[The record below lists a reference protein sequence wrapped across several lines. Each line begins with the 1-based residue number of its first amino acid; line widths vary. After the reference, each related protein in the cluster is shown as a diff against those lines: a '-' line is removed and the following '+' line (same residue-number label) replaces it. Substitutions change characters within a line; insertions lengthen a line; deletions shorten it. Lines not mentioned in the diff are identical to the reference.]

1 MPASM
6 KVGLSAAAEQETGYL
21 FILETANPS

>member
-1 MPASM
+1 M